1 MEVEEAHL
9 TLLQQA
15 VLSSEALVGEEVAVK
30 DVGPMLHFVVSLVV
44 VVVVV
49 EEVAVKVVELIL
61 HFVASL
67 VVVVEVVALAL
78 AVAG

>member
-9 TLLQQA
+9 ALLQQA
-15 VLSSEALVGEEVAVK
+15 VLSSEALE
-30 DVGPMLHFVVSLVV
+30 
-44 VVVVV
+44 V